1 MKELLEDETLKDL
14 DIKVRGDKIVR
25 CHRYVLAATSSKWE
39 QLLSLSQGT
48 YVALIVLYY
57 CSWARAPLSRSLKY
71 VIYKKKIHKTQIKGK
86 QLFFSMQILLKF
98 ECSSGPLVITLNL
111 FLHFIFFYIYMHFF
125 LVKCDSFVSLCKVTS
140 YLSYEIWY

>member
-57 CSWARAPLSRSLKY
+57 CS
-71 VIYKKKIHKTQIKGK
+71 
-86 QLFFSMQILLKF
+86 
-98 ECSSGPLVITLNL
+98 
-111 FLHFIFFYIYMHFF
+111 
-125 LVKCDSFVSLCKVTS
+125 
-140 YLSYEIWY
+140 